1 MNTVIESL
9 KQLDVNNDNHW
20 TADGLP
26 RLDTVR
32 MIASD
37 ASLTRETLDTIA
49 PGFNRANAQ
58 TWEEPVEQGTPKSV
72 QDTPQEQTQPETT
85 DQQTSTQDA
94 QADSATTESSSTEQ
108 PAETE
113 AQQASEVEAYET
125 ALKHLQECETK
136 TAEALQVQA
145 DANAKVA
152 EALQAEDIARKR
164 VDSLA
169 PEEKNEDVVQRY
181 LRNQVK
187 ALEEQAELAAKIA
200 ESGINLD
207 ALRQQLQLSPLDS
220 ALSQRK

>member
-58 TWEEPVEQGTPKSV
+58 TWEPSEQGSPKSV
-72 QDTPQEQTQPETT
+72 QDTPQDQTQPTST
-85 DQQTSTQDA
+85 DQQTSTQDN

-108 PAETE
+108 PTETE

-125 ALKHLQECETK
+125 ALKHLKECEAK